1 MKLLINDANI
11 LIDIAKLGLVD
22 AFLSLD
28 FDLHTTDFVF
38 AELAVEQQNS
48 LSSERLKIISTE
60 NNDDFNAII
69 QLLNSHKG
77 LSFEDCSVWHYAQKM
92 SGTLITG
99 DGILR
104 KKVTNAGLEVKGI
117 IFILEEIKN
126 QNLLPID
133 VCIETLQALKS
144 LNNRLPQHE
153 IDKRI
158 NDWTNEI

>member
-11 LIDIAKLGLVD
+11 LIDIVKLDLVE
-22 AFLSLD
+22 AFLSLN

-38 AELAVEQQNS
+38 SELEIEQQNS
-48 LSSERLKIISTE
+48 LSSIRLKIISTE
-60 NNDDFNAII
+60 NNEDFTAII

-77 LSFEDCSVWHYAQKM
+77 LSFEDCSVWHYAHKM
-92 SGTLITG
+92 KGTLITG

-133 VCIETLQALKS
+133 VCI
-144 LNNRLPQHE
+144 
-153 IDKRI
+153 
-158 NDWTNEI
+158 